1 MNLKQVS
8 GYWRRVGGCI
18 ACCLLCACGQRS
30 AFVRPEL
37 PVPSAWTQAGP
48 AGGVVASDVHWT
60 RYFLDPQLHRLIAVA
75 LENNRDLRIAAG
87 RVQEARAQFGI
98 AKADLGP
105 TVNLMGAQAMTFAPS
120 EVSGVG
126 SAVTNQRFDLSLS
139 SVSFEIDFWGRV
151 ASLTE
156 SARRTYLATEESK
169 KSVYLSLVADVALS
183 YLTVLQMRELIDL
196 ERTTLAAHQESL
208 GVISQAMAIGGANDF
223 EYQQALGQSES
234 AKSVLAGFEHQE
246 TVAFN
251 RLRYLLG
258 SISVQVQPGAT
269 LDEQGMDG
277 VLASG
282 LAADV
287 LLSRPDVVAAEQR
300 LLASHANIQA
310 ARAAFFPKVVLTT
323 GVGFASQALASLFSG
338 GGWSYQPML
347 TLPLFDGGRTKAGL
361 KLSEARNVI
370 AVAEYERV
378 IQLAFREVADLLSSR
393 ASLAQQLRSSQL
405 TIKVQARRLE
415 IARGRFNAGVVGYL
429 EVLSAQRELLA
440 ARQMVSQVRRAQLEA
455 NVQLY
460 KALGGG
466 QEGKPV

>member
-1 MNLKQVS
+1 
-8 GYWRRVGGCI
+8 
-18 ACCLLCACGQRS
+18 
-30 AFVRPEL
+30 
-37 PVPSAWTQAGP
+37 
-48 AGGVVASDVHWT
+48 
-60 RYFLDPQLHRLIAVA
+60 
-75 LENNRDLRIAAG
+75 
-87 RVQEARAQFGI
+87 
-98 AKADLGP
+98 
-105 TVNLMGAQAMTFAPS
+105 
-120 EVSGVG
+120 
-126 SAVTNQRFDLSLS
+126 
-139 SVSFEIDFWGRV
+139 
-151 ASLTE
+151 
-156 SARRTYLATEESK
+156 
-169 KSVYLSLVADVALS
+169 
-183 YLTVLQMRELIDL
+183 
-196 ERTTLAAHQESL
+196 
-208 GVISQAMAIGGANDF
+208 
-223 EYQQALGQSES
+223 
-234 AKSVLAGFEHQE
+234 
-246 TVAFN
+246 
-251 RLRYLLG
+251 
-258 SISVQVQPGAT
+258 
-269 LDEQGMDG
+269 MDG